1 MANKVGKLLKE
12 ARTAAGFTQEQL
24 AKKAK
29 EGLTAADLGKAERGE
44 KELTGEQ
51 LKSIA
56 KITGVTQKSLL
67 EAAASSSYKSSSAA
81 KTSAKTSGS
90 TSSSSTTM
98 KLSAAE
104 KKLVEYYRKADASAK
119 KQATEL
125 LKNSAENDG
134 GLLGSLLGGSGS
146 TIKNSL
152 LNAAKEYLK
161 DTLK

>member
-1 MANKVGKLLKE
+1 MANKVGKLIKE

-29 EGLTAADLGKAERGE
+29 QGLTAADVSKAERGE

-90 TSSSSTTM
+90 TSSSSITM

-125 LKNSAENDG
+125 LKSSAEDDG

-161 DTLK
+161 DTMK

>member
-29 EGLTAADLGKAERGE
+29 EGLTAADVSKAERGE

-90 TSSSSTTM
+90 TSSSSIAM
-98 KLSAAE
+98 KLSATE

-134 GLLGSLLGGSGS
+134 GLLGSLLGGKSD
-146 TIKNSL
+146 
-152 LNAAKEYLK
+152 LK
-161 DTLK
+161 DTLMDVARNFLKDSMK

>member
-1 MANKVGKLLKE
+1 MANKVGKLIKE

-24 AKKAK
+24 ARKAK
-29 EGLTAADLGKAERGE
+29 QGLTAADVSKAERGE
-44 KELTGEQ
+44 KELTGDQ

-67 EAAASSSYKSSSAA
+67 EAAASSSYKSSAA

-90 TSSSSTTM
+90 TSSSSATM

-134 GLLGSLLGGSGS
+134 GLLGSLLGGKSGS
-146 TIKNSL
+146 ITNTL
-152 LNAAKEYLK
+152 LDAAKDLLK
-161 DTLK
+161 DSMKK

>member
-1 MANKVGKLLKE
+1 MANKVGKLIKE
-12 ARTAAGFTQEQL
+12 ARTAAGLTQEQL

-29 EGLTAADLGKAERGE
+29 NDLSSSDISKAENGE
-44 KELTGEQ
+44 KKLTDEQ
-51 LKSIA
+51 LKAIA

-67 EAAASSSYKSSSAA
+67 EAAASSSYKSSAA

-125 LKNSAENDG
+125 LKSSAEDDG
-134 GLLGSLLGGSGS
+134 GLLGSLLGGKG
-146 TIKNSL
+146 NSI
-152 LNAAKEYLK
+152 K
-161 DTLK
+161 DTLLDAAKDLLKDSMKK